1 MIKQFDIVRLKP
13 GSKSFPFLGR
23 TKQYLVRDVN
33 GDNLRLAGQNAYMK
47 ASNFIKV
54 DKDNG

>member
-1 MIKQFDIVRLKP
+1 MIKGGDVVRLKP

-23 TKQYLVRDVN
+23 TKSYFVRNVS

-47 ASNFIKV
+47 SSEFIKV